1 MANHPIYVAPTRARR
16 FADDQLTHAM
26 LSRQFAAR
34 PDIET
39 PLGYAQAAA
48 ASRAAANEAAA
59 DDDIFDGGSSRSE
72 ILALARQRD
81 TLFSQRDS
89 RSRSRS
95 PLLEKGKGK
104 DKGQGKYNCKGKGD
118 MERRQ
123 EEWTHLAADAHSDLD
138 AALNRAFQKGLYK
151 GCNSHLSRIWCDHS
165 FPCRM
170 WCDHSM

>member
-34 PDIET
+34 MQHGS
-39 PLGYAQAAA
+39 LQCYAQAAA

-59 DDDIFDGGSSRSE
+59 DDDIFDGGS
-72 ILALARQRD
+72 
-81 TLFSQRDS
+81 S

-123 EEWTHLAADAHSDLD
+123 EEWTQFAAAAHSEFEFDHTNFD

-151 GCNSHLSRIWCDHS
+151 GCNSHLSRMWCDHS
-165 FPCRM
+165 TPCRM

>member
-1 MANHPIYVAPTRARR
+1 MANHPKVIQQQVTRARQ

-59 DDDIFDGGSSRSE
+59 DDDIFDGGSSRS
-72 ILALARQRD
+72 
-81 TLFSQRDS
+81 
-89 RSRSRS
+89 RSRS

-123 EEWTHLAADAHSDLD
+123 EEWTQFAAAAHSEFEFD

-151 GCNSHLSRIWCDHS
+151 GC
-165 FPCRM
+165 RM

>member
-1 MANHPIYVAPTRARR
+1 MANHPKVIQQQVTRARQ
-16 FADDQLTHAM
+16 FADDQLTRG
-26 LSRQFAAR
+26 LVGWTVQQAR

-59 DDDIFDGGSSRSE
+59 DDDIFDGGS
-72 ILALARQRD
+72 
-81 TLFSQRDS
+81 S

-151 GCNSHLSRIWCDHS
+151 GCNSHLSRMWCDHS
-165 FPCRM
+165 TPCRM

>member
-59 DDDIFDGGSSRSE
+59 DDDIFDGGS
-72 ILALARQRD
+72 
-81 TLFSQRDS
+81 S